1 MNTLIELITSQDP
14 GIRNTSLDEYCQKL
28 SLNDLVKECEKL
40 ETFWR
45 NCDNLYERV
54 RALFFLYS
62 IYRFHLPEKGLTGK
76 GLIPSEGH
84 DHLLNRRY
92 IEAIDLFHNSIA
104 KNGLSDGLSSAL
116 AKTYQ
121 SLGFQTLADQVRK
134 SVKSIKG
141 NNWMFRI
148 GHPDDHPLRIRRELF
163 ENISPA
169 NLFPVI
175 HELTPVRM
183 DLSHSGWSDIF
194 FLGMDFPQGARVI
207 NVSVNL
213 SVLINGK
220 HIKPQPPI
228 ETYFRIIDK
237 PVLKLTSV
245 DLDATSEIKAIDEVF
260 DFAKDYLGLLKA
272 AVIASGIIPPGM
284 EGAGQPLSKLL
295 SRLIKPGYGIEIV
308 SKVNNIPKGSRLAV
322 STNLLASLISI
333 CMRATGQ
340 IKNLTGELE
349 EAERR
354 IVAARAI
361 LGEWLAGSGGGWQDS
376 GGIWP
381 GMKIIIGVDASEGRP

>member
-1 MNTLIELITSQDP
+1 MSNLTELINSSNNR
-14 GIRNTSLDEYCQKL
+14 IRNTSLDDFCKKL
-28 SLNDLVKECEKL
+28 TLNDLLKECEAL
-40 ETFWR
+40 ESFWR
-45 NCDNLYERV
+45 NSNNLYERV
-54 RALFFLYS
+54 RALFFLYA
-62 IYRFHLPEKGLTGK
+62 IYRFHLPGKGIK
-76 GLIPSEGH
+76 AEGLIPFEGY
-84 DHLLNRRY
+84 DHFLNRRY
-92 IEAIDLFHNSIA
+92 IEAVDVFRSRM
-104 KNGLSDGLSSAL
+104 KVSGLNDGISSAL

-134 SVKSIKG
+134 SVRSING

-148 GHPDDHPLRIRRELF
+148 GHPDDHPLRIKPELYA
-163 ENISPA
+163 NISA
-169 NLFPVI
+169 NNLFPVL

-194 FLGMDFPQGARVI
+194 FLGMDFPQGARVL

-213 SVLINGK
+213 SVLIDGENS
-220 HIKPQPPI
+220 KPEPPI
-228 ETYFRIIDK
+228 ETYLRIIDK
-237 PVLKLTSV
+237 PLLRLTSV
-245 DLDATSEIKAIDEVF
+245 DLGVTSDINSVDEIF

-284 EGAGQPLSKLL
+284 EGADQPLSQLLAKLI
-295 SRLIKPGYGIEIV
+295 RPGYGIEV
-308 SKVNNIPKGSRLAV
+308 TSKVNNIPKGSRLAV
-322 STNLLASLISI
+322 STNLLASLISV

-349 EAERR
+349 EIDRR

-376 GGIWP
+376 GGIRLVA
-381 GMKIIIGVDASEGRP
+381 GYETN